1 MIFVFPE
8 HDPLLRQGGL
18 FPFKNSGKNFGKRG
32 YVFYICYMEYSLDNI
47 KQIVFDSDVIRVYYT
62 DGTTSVI
69 NSNFIGPIKFT
80 KGFVS
85 NIDAPI
91 IDHCI

>member
-1 MIFVFPE
+1 
-8 HDPLLRQGGL
+8 
-18 FPFKNSGKNFGKRG
+18 
-32 YVFYICYMEYSLDNI
+32 MEYSLDNV
-47 KQIVFDSDVIRVYYT
+47 KQIVFDSDIRVYYV

-69 NSNFIGPIKFT
+69 NPNSMGPIKFT